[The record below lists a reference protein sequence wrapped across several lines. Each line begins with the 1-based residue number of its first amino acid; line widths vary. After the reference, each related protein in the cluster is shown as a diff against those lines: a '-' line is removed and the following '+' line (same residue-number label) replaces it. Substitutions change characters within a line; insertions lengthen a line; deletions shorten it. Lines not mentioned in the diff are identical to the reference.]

1 MDPSQQCLVDSATTH
16 SILQDARFFESIKP
30 YNSDVHTISGKSKL
44 IEGYGT
50 AKIMFPNG
58 TRLTIGDALYSP
70 RSRRT
75 LISFKDIRKN
85 KYHLETG
92 TQSDNE
98 YMYVTHQVNGQRSI
112 LESFKGLPSGL
123 YITNIRQIES
133 YSNEHLK
140 CHHEHLKCQSK
151 HLSV

>member
-1 MDPSQQCLVDSATTH
+1 MDPSYQCLVDSATTH
-16 SILQDARFFESIKP
+16 SILQDARFFERIKP

-44 IEGYGT
+44 IEGYDT

-75 LISFKDIRKN
+75 LISFKDIRNN

-92 TQSDNE
+92 TQSDQE
-98 YMYVTHQVNGQRSI
+98 YLYVTHQVNGLKSK
-112 LESFKGLPSGL
+112 LERFKGLPSSL
-123 YITNIRQIES
+123 YITNIRQLNSIQM
-133 YSNEHLK
+133 NT
-140 CHHEHLKCQSK
+140 
-151 HLSV
+151 